1 MHIGPLPPALQGIRD
16 DARSNRELLDALEK
30 RHVALFAR
38 HHFERDSEPI
48 PQPGTQYN
56 FLATVA
62 SELPFEARANANRAF
77 EVAANAHSCLQKP
90 SLRSAL
96 FLMERMARER
106 LWADVFVMSESIDDH
121 GDPVFVTMGY
131 EHDDGVPWITSVPV
145 NHVFS
150 SDCEV
155 ILLLAQA

>member
-1 MHIGPLPPALQGIRD
+1 MHIGPLPPALQAIRD
-16 DARSNRELLDALEK
+16 DGRSNRELLDALEM

-38 HHFERDSEPI
+38 HLFERGSELI

-62 SELPFEARANANRAF
+62 GELPFEARTNASRAF
-77 EVAANAHSCLQKP
+77 EVAANTHGCLLKP

-106 LWADVFVMSESIDDH
+106 LWADIFVMRDAIDDH

-131 EHDDGVPWITSVPV
+131 EHDDGVPWIASIPA
-145 NHVFS
+145 NHAFS

-155 ILLLAQA
+155 ILLLAPA